1 MTDYR
6 FLGKSALKISPLTL
20 GTMNFGS
27 VTSNDEAFRIIDMA
41 REHGI
46 NSIDTADVY
55 NAGKS
60 EEVVGAGIKASRDH
74 WVLATKFVNT
84 IGPGPNMGGYSR
96 KWAIEAVEKALRRLN
111 TDYIDIVY
119 LHRSIFDAPITEPLR
134 ALDDLIR
141 SGKVRYFALSNFRGW
156 RIAEAAEA
164 ADRLGMDRPVASQP
178 QYNIVN
184 RMAESEQIPAA
195 HHYGAGVICY
205 SPLARGIL
213 TGKYDVDGTPPED
226 SRVGRGDK
234 RMLQTEWRPESVA
247 IAKQLADHAKAKG
260 ISLPDFA
267 MAWVL
272 NNSCITSVLAGPRTV
287 AQWEGYLHSLT
298 VKLDAED
305 EALVD
310 KLVSPGHPSTHGY
323 NDPVFAIEGRKVRN

>member
-1 MTDYR
+1 MNSYR

-27 VTSNDEAFRIIDMA
+27 VTPDDEAFRIIDIA
-41 REHGI
+41 RDHGV
-46 NSIDTADVY
+46 NSIDTADIY
-55 NAGKS
+55 SGGKS
-60 EEVVGAGIKASRDH
+60 EEVVGAGIKSNRNH

-84 IGPGPNMGGYSR
+84 LTKGPNIGGYSR
-96 KWAIEAVEKALRRLN
+96 KWAMEAVENSLRRLK

-119 LHRSIFDAPITEPLR
+119 LHRSIFEAPISEPLR

-156 RIAEAAEA
+156 RIAETAEM

-195 HHYGAGVICY
+195 HHYGAGVVCY
-205 SPLARGIL
+205 SPLARGVL
-213 TGKYDVDGTPPED
+213 TGKYVLDAAPPED

-234 RMLQTEWRPESVA
+234 RMLETEWRPESVA
-247 IAKQLADHAKAKG
+247 VAKQLAEHASAKG
-260 ISLPDFA
+260 IRLADFA
-267 MAWVL
+267 LAWVL
-272 NNSCITSVLAGPRTV
+272 NNQLVTSVLAGPRTL
-287 AQWEGYLHSLT
+287 AQWEGYLNSLN
-298 VKLDAED
+298 VKLDSED
-305 EALVD
+305 EAFVD
-310 KLVSPGHPSTHGY
+310 KLVSPGHPSTPGY
-323 NDPVFAIEGRKVRN
+323 NDPVFAVEGRKPRD